1 MFRRVATGLVGL
13 WLLLSAAA
21 SGAAAPNLN
30 TQDPASFIQ
39 SLGEEAIQMLSDKSL
54 AEKDRIGQFRT
65 LLHAGFD
72 MKTIGRFTLGRH
84 GLRATDAE
92 FEEFHRLFN
101 EYVVQTYASRLGQY
115 SGEKLQIGA
124 ARRDESGDFLVNSE
138 IVPREGPHVRIEW
151 RVHGEPGKFKIIDV
165 IVEGVSMLITQRSEF
180 SAVIQRSG
188 GKIDGLINELRRK
201 LPSSY

>member
-1 MFRRVATGLVGL
+1 MIRRAATGLVGL

-39 SLGEEAIQMLSDKSL
+39 SLGEEAIQMLSDKTLS
-54 AEKDRIGQFRT
+54 EKDRLIQFRT

-72 MKTIGRFTLGRH
+72 MKTIGRFTLGRYST
-84 GLRATDAE
+84 RASDAE
-92 FEEFHRLFN
+92 VEEFQRLFD

-115 SGEKLQIGA
+115 SGEKLQIGT
-124 ARRDESGDFLVNSE
+124 ARKDESGDILVGSE
-138 IVPREGPHVRIEW
+138 IVPREGPQVRVEW
-151 RVHGEPGKFKIIDV
+151 RVRGEPGKFKIIDV
-165 IVEGVSMLITQRSEF
+165 IVEGVSMAITQRSEF

-188 GKIDGLINELRRK
+188 GKIDGLISELRRK
-201 LPSSY
+201 IPSSY

>member
-1 MFRRVATGLVGL
+1 MIRRVATGLVGL
-13 WLLLSAAA
+13 WFLLSAAV

-54 AEKDRIGQFRT
+54 SEKDRLVQFRT

-72 MKTIGRFTLGRH
+72 MKTIGRFTLGRYSA
-84 GLRATDAE
+84 RASDAE
-92 FEEFHRLFN
+92 FDEFQRLFD

-124 ARRDESGDFLVNSE
+124 ARKDESGDILVGSE
-138 IVPREGPHVRIEW
+138 IVPREGPQVRVEW
-151 RVHGEPGKFKIIDV
+151 RVRGEPGKFKIIDV
-165 IVEGVSMLITQRSEF
+165 IVEGISMAITQRAEF

-188 GKIDGLINELRRK
+188 GKIDGLISELRRK
-201 LPSSY
+201 VPPSF